1 MGRERAR
8 LLWLALIAGA
18 AITLVV
24 CRLASTHSL
33 QLGTPAAGWVYGYY
47 QAFGLRGLGVF
58 LLTSSVAAL
67 LLQLPPA
74 RSTSDEWLRLI
85 TWWLF
90 GLAAVWMLRSLAG
103 YTLQDLFAS
112 DGANGFYGFAE
123 QHPAAQVLRRFDYL
137 RRLGPLH
144 VQANMPGKLML
155 VYAMELVTRNPALLA
170 LLIVLLSSLGGFLL
184 YSLVRALIGDATVAL
199 YAAILYWFYPA
210 RLFFLPIMNSVTPVP
225 VLACACLLIWWL
237 RSSRTLAAAIL
248 GLALYGLVFFEPLPL
263 VIGLLF
269 SALVLRS
276 IATGETEPGRWTL
289 QACVLV
295 ATFIATSEAV
305 HVLTGFEL
313 VHAFQQTA
321 AHATAFNG
329 EAGRPY
335 GFWLRG
341 NLVEFLFGLGY
352 CQALLCAGVVVTAL
366 SGEQPLRTRLVHPAA
381 TLSLGLL
388 ATLLAVELIGVNRGE
403 VLRLWIFLG
412 CFFQIP
418 AAWACVRMG
427 RRIAMVTVVACV
439 LLQTAVGIATMAF
452 ASPR

>member
-1 MGRERAR
+1 
-8 LLWLALIAGA
+8 
-18 AITLVV
+18 
-24 CRLASTHSL
+24 
-33 QLGTPAAGWVYGYY
+33 
-47 QAFGLRGLGVF
+47 
-58 LLTSSVAAL
+58 
-67 LLQLPPA
+67 
-74 RSTSDEWLRLI
+74 
-85 TWWLF
+85 
-90 GLAAVWMLRSLAG
+90 
-103 YTLQDLFAS
+103 
-112 DGANGFYGFAE
+112 
-123 QHPAAQVLRRFDYL
+123 
-137 RRLGPLH
+137 
-144 VQANMPGKLML
+144 MPGKLML

-184 YSLVRALIGDATVAL
+184 YALVRALIGDATVAL